1 MRPKTRPEN
10 PMNNM
15 KQVLTSFGLLAAGI
29 GLARGNE
36 GLKVRFEM
44 RSQECAARKRYV
56 PGVPTSFRQ
65 KFSKKYQN
73 FKKTEKI
80 CESLFTF

>member
-44 RSQECAARKRYV
+44 RSQKCAARKRYV
-56 PGVPTSFRQ
+56 LTVLLWFDGLLPG
-65 KFSKKYQN
+65 
-73 FKKTEKI
+73 KI
-80 CESLFTF
+80 EMS

>member
-29 GLARGNE
+29 GAARGNE

-65 KFSKKYQN
+65 KG
-73 FKKTEKI
+73 EWDI
-80 CESLFTF
+80 GLAIARPV

>member
-44 RSQECAARKRYV
+44 RSRSQKCAARKRYV
-56 PGVPTSFRQ
+56 QGVQTSFR
-65 KFSKKYQN
+65 
-73 FKKTEKI
+73 
-80 CESLFTF
+80 